1 MVLLGRTQLLLS
13 GLQSCS
19 ESLPQ
24 IVGGDTLSSV
34 FAIHVC
40 SLVEQVVRCMRRV
53 TSAAVEKRDQF
64 PSQLATEWREFFSQA
79 AFNLMLPAFVELA
92 GAC

>member
-1 MVLLGRTQLLLS
+1 M
-13 GLQSCS
+13 LQSCS

-24 IVGGDTLSSV
+24 IISGETLSSV
-34 FAIHVC
+34 FVIHVY
-40 SLVEQVVRCMRRV
+40 SLVEQVSRCMRRV
-53 TSAAVEKRDQF
+53 TSATVEKRDQF

-79 AFNLMLPAFVELA
+79 AFNLLLPAFVELA

>member
-1 MVLLGRTQLLLS
+1 M
-13 GLQSCS
+13 LQSCS

-24 IVGGDTLSSV
+24 IVSGETLSSV
-34 FAIHVC
+34 FIIHVY
-40 SLVEQVVRCMRRV
+40 SLVEQVARCMRRV

-64 PSQLATEWREFFSQA
+64 PPQLATEWREFFSQA
-79 AFNLMLPAFVELA
+79 AFNLMLPVFVELA